1 MQQSAIKA
9 AQIKSLNRAANL
21 FEDSVVQ
28 RFFDLPFALAKIE
41 SNMSVQFC
49 HAVFRGS
56 KSHPEVQ
63 LPLSQ
68 YCPKY

>member
-1 MQQSAIKA
+1 MQQSAIKE

-28 RFFDLPFALAKIE
+28 RFFYLPFALARIE
-41 SNMSVQFC
+41 SNMSALPY
-49 HAVFRGS
+49 HAVFIES